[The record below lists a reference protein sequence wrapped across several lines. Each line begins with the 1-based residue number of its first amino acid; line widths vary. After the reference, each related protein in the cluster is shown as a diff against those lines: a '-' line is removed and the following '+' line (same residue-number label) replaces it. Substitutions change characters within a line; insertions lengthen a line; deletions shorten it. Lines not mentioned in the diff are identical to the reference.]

1 MLNEKFEKNI
11 GEIRS
16 KLKRWMKK
24 KGMLE
29 IKEEEIKIIVNFYL
43 ITWLRNPKRIEEY
56 NEYSLTSEIVGQ
68 I

>member
-16 KLKRWMKK
+16 KLKRWVKK

-29 IKEEEIKIIVNFYL
+29 IKEDEMILVPVK
-43 ITWLRNPKRIEEY
+43 
-56 NEYSLTSEIVGQ
+56 YSLNKKIN
-68 I
+68 